1 MSTHKVIDEFIEPHF
16 DRSALLIIDTQLDF
30 LDGGASPIGGTTDRL
45 PQMVKLVEAYRAAG
59 LPIVHVVR
67 LYEGDDVDLVRR
79 KSVVPDGQVVRAGS
93 AGADVPAELRL
104 DADIRLDAE
113 LLLDGR
119 LQHVGPHEVI
129 MWKPRWSAFHRTPL
143 DDHLADLDVDTVVIA
158 GCNFPNCPR
167 ATMFD
172 ASERDLRVVLAE
184 DAVSQTTPERLADAE
199 AIGVRRALTS
209 DVVRNVTSGSQDQ
222 S

>member
-1 MSTHKVIDEFIEPHF
+1 MIDEFTEPHF

-30 LDGGASPIGGTTDRL
+30 LDGGASPIAGTTDRL
-45 PQMVKLVEAYRAAG
+45 PQMVELVSAYRAAG
-59 LPIVHVVR
+59 LPIIHVVR

-79 KSVVPDGQVVRAGS
+79 KSLVPDGQVVRAGS
-93 AGADVPAELRL
+93 AGAELPAELKLDPGIQL
-104 DADIRLDAE
+104 DAK

-119 LQHVGPHEVI
+119 LQQAGPQEVI

-143 DDHLADLDVDTVVIA
+143 DDHLADLNVDTVVIA

-172 ASERDLRVVLAE
+172 ASQRDLRIVVAE
-184 DAVSQTTPERLADAE
+184 DAVSQTTPDRLADAE
-199 AIGVRRALTS
+199 AIGARRASTANVIRNLTP
-209 DVVRNVTSGSQDQ
+209 GGQA
-222 S
+222 